1 VDIEE
6 RRRSARVS
14 PIFPTFSLGFFTQRY
29 LYFSLQ
35 GIWIFHYRIFGT
47 FSLQEMSLSC
57 TLFNLSLAK
66 SLKLFDTC
74 HDHHIKR
81 QEVTQC
87 TLERGLLVLV
97 VNCLLVVN
105 LKQFQFWGFQRRAG
119 WSLCKFWAGLGNQVR
134 EFGLTSSESECLGR
148 LRQTRDRGWILD

>member
-1 VDIEE
+1 MPG
-6 RRRSARVS
+6 SA
-14 PIFPTFSLGFFTQRY
+14 PYFPLFHLDFSLKDICI
-29 LYFSLQ
+29 FSLQ
-35 GIWIFHYRIFGT
+35 GIWIFHYRIFGF

-57 TLFNLSLAK
+57 ALFNLSPAQG
-66 SLKLFDTC
+66 LKLFDTC

-97 VNCLLVVN
+97 VNCLSVVN

-119 WSLCKFWAGLGNQVR
+119 WSLCKLRATKSGSLGLFRVSRNVWAGY
-134 EFGLTSSESECLGR
+134 GR
-148 LRQTRDRGWILD
+148 LG